1 MDFWIYLLKVN
12 IAISIFYLLY
22 RMLCRKDTFF
32 QWKRI
37 FLISLILTSLVYPL
51 IIVSNLLPTENL
63 YPNEDVSERLNQWE
77 YTLQEIIITG
87 EGQPVSAPSLFLWKI
102 TRGIY
107 LSGVVFL
114 FARLIIQFFALIW
127 NVFKAEKIKYKRQ
140 IILVVKE
147 NKTPFSFFNWLI
159 LDPKQHTEKE
169 LDEIIE
175 HEHTHKGIS
184 HSRCPFI

>member
-51 IIVSNLLPTENL
+51 IIVSSLLPTENL

-77 YTLQEIIITG
+77 YTDQRI
-87 EGQPVSAPSLFLWKI
+87 FLVD
-102 TRGIY
+102 
-107 LSGVVFL
+107 SSFPH
-114 FARLIIQFFALIW
+114 
-127 NVFKAEKIKYKRQ
+127 IKN
-140 IILVVKE
+140 IA
-147 NKTPFSFFNWLI
+147 
-159 LDPKQHTEKE
+159 
-169 LDEIIE
+169 
-175 HEHTHKGIS
+175 
-184 HSRCPFI
+184 